1 MVIQCSSTTLV
12 GSDFM
17 KSSFFLAGHE
27 KFKIAVK
34 LRHSSFLCFFDFT
47 LNYGTA
53 VTMMVRMGWHFGQGL
68 RVASLLA
75 DNAQTGYSEMLHT
88 LTVTMASRTLE
99 LQQRI
104 QCLEDGVYTPVVFI
118 RSADNE
124 PYASL
129 TPASMERSFES
140 AGC

>member
-1 MVIQCSSTTLV
+1 
-12 GSDFM
+12 M
-17 KSSFFLAGHE
+17 KKL
-27 KFKIAVK
+27 KIAVK
-34 LRHSSFLCFFDFT
+34 RRHSSLLCFFDFIFK
-47 LNYGTA
+47 YGTA

-75 DNAQTGYSEMLHT
+75 DTAQTCYSEMLDT
-88 LTVTMASRTLE
+88 LTVTMASRTLK

-104 QCLEDGVYTPVVFI
+104 QCLENGVYTPVVFI

-124 PYASL
+124 PDASL
-129 TPASMERSFES
+129 TPASMERNFEN